1 MTLQKHK
8 DVLGVVDPVD
18 LFHVQNVA
26 ILCSYFSVG
35 LVSSFISTPL
45 NIYLVEVLDAEPRVQ
60 NTIGILQTLPWSL
73 KLIFGFLSDAVP
85 VFGMHRKPYLIA
97 GCIVYSLSFLV
108 YALLDTNDATLL
120 ALAIF
125 VGTLGLICFDVM
137 TDTMCVER
145 SKFEQEEL
153 RGQMQ
158 ATCYSYR
165 FAGGV
170 IGALLG
176 TLVSNKDTPGL
187 NLFYMNFSQV
197 AFVNGMLPL
206 VLIVPFLYSLK
217 ETYTPRTRAT
227 NYGAIEMTS
236 TFSGRASRSFREV
249 KGRDSRYSRIA
260 AAVEDEEQLEL
271 ELHVEEEQRRREHGG
286 SKIWGQIDEVWNT
299 VQLQAVWRP
308 MAFVYLFNLFQ
319 IPNVAWQSYLQLTLK
334 FEPWI
339 LGLTVT
345 MGSFMTWAGVLAYKY
360 WFFKASWRMIYL
372 YSSFL
377 TATFSLLQL
386 VLIFQLN
393 EKMHISNYFFSL
405 GDDVISAYISGI
417 QFLPVCIMYMS
428 LCP

>member
-18 LFHVQNVA
+18 LFHMQNVA

-85 VFGMHRKPYLIA
+85 VFGVHRKPYLIA

-187 NLFYMNFSQV
+187 NLFYMTFSQV

-393 EKMHISNYFFSL
+393 EKMHISNYYFSL
-405 GDDVISAYISGI
+405 DDDVISAYISGI
-417 QFLPVCIMYMS
+417 QFLPVCFMYMS